1 MEVSITA
8 VHGLGYKLLSN
19 THLLFI
25 VYFFA
30 NKLNVVLAASA
41 SRFTRE
47 EADAF
52 LGLMMANLFRCSE
65 IQLQL
70 QASFVFRNNS
80 VRPRIQQGRFIS
92 LNL

>member
-1 MEVSITA
+1 MESCLTETGNLSITG

-30 NKLNVVLAASA
+30 NKLNIVLAASA
-41 SRFTRE
+41 SLFTRE

-52 LGLMMANLFRCSE
+52 LELMVANLFQYSE
-65 IQLQL
+65 LSTSRQ
-70 QASFVFRNNS
+70 
-80 VRPRIQQGRFIS
+80 P
-92 LNL
+92 